1 MHSGSRMIAFAA
13 VGVLGLLCAAPA
25 IAQGQGIP
33 QVQAVTHLASLAPGA
48 IQGIVQDEKGAPVVG
63 AMVSA
68 LGTSTAFAMTD
79 RGGRFEMRTLSPGP
93 YLIRAHLAGF
103 IASRGQLV
111 DVRPSTRVSSSIALR
126 RVAGGVRRTIAATAA
141 LAFCA
146 VGALLL
152 AFPRVMSI
160 LLAGGAFVVALGLGV
175 YALERRRAQDADD
188 GV

>member
-25 IAQGQGIP
+25 IAQGQGMP

-111 DVRPSTRVSSSIALR
+111 DVRPSARVVYSPATIHDARSPWVSAARAVQSACSPTGALSAR
-126 RVAGGVRRTIAATAA
+126 YATLRSKLLDVKSCCGVSNEPVVRR
-141 LAFCA
+141 F
-146 VGALLL
+146 
-152 AFPRVMSI
+152 S
-160 LLAGGAFVVALGLGV
+160 
-175 YALERRRAQDADD
+175 
-188 GV
+188 